1 MSNRRKK
8 ELARLSAHAF
18 RKAVQSLRAAE
29 RFEKAAAK
37 TKSVAKNKS
46 MNDAAEV
53 CRDIHNM
60 WLEIE
65 KLGWLPE

>member
-1 MSNRRKK
+1 MPNRKKK

-18 RKAVQSLRAAE
+18 RKAVKSLRAAE

-37 TKSVAKNKS
+37 AKSAAKKEL
-46 MNDAAEV
+46 NDAADV
-53 CRDIHNM
+53 CRNIHNM